1 MAYYNHWGQLLVNK
15 KIVEICNNGRPTT
28 MLRVKTTHPFYNVK
42 TYENFTTHPL
52 KNVKAFEKY
61 LLY

>member
-28 MLRVKTTHPFYNVK
+28 MLRVKTTH
-42 TYENFTTHPL
+42 HL
-52 KNVKAFEKY
+52 KNVKTFEK
-61 LLY
+61 LFIVLGGEVTR